1 MTFKHYDVV
10 RAASPSDLAERLTQ
24 KLKEG
29 WQPFGSPVAITPY
42 TLMQAIAAEGD
53 VTTPVVVKP
62 SDGEGTVIS
71 TTSEPEYYFVVVL
84 AGQSNSMS
92 FGEGLPLPE
101 TYDRPDPR
109 IKQLARRSTVT
120 PGGAA
125 CAYND
130 IIPADHCLHD
140 VQDVSNL
147 NHPKADLNKGQYGCV
162 GHALHV
168 AKKLLPFMPARAGIL
183 LVPCGRGDSGF
194 TAGAEGAFNE
204 ASGATAGS
212 SLWGVDKPLYRDL
225 VSRTRAA
232 LKKNPKNVLLSVIWM
247 QGEKDVSSGR
257 HAEHNALFLAMVNK
271 YRADLADIADQ
282 CIGGTTSGVPW
293 ICGDTTYDWKAK
305 YAVQYEAVYGGYKGK
320 AAQNIHFV
328 PLMTDEHGAN
338 VPTNEPS
345 EDPDIITAGYYGAAS
360 RTASNWTAAD
370 RKTHFSSWARRGIVS
385 DRLAGAI
392 LQYAGRTLSFLTGQS
407 APQSGGTTPG
417 DDVSPGVPGVEKPQD
432 GGVAGTGHDEA
443 VSSTRTVA
451 EYDANSGNGAL
462 TEQQWGA
469 SGGKGTVTDDGGRKA
484 LRLEKQPG
492 KLTSWKMFRTV
503 AVEEAK
509 NLLSKGGEIAVRFK
523 IPDGS
528 ELVNGQFVFGL
539 YWPVSQWASGAAANS
554 MLASFFLQTDA
565 SNLNLMHHKGTSNAQ
580 LGTFGAFDHNWHTV
594 VFRFAGNNSERVVP
608 VIDGTEQT
616 AFDLV
621 MWTNDGFTADTLT
634 LTDIT
639 GAKATYPVLLD
650 TVTVKVNE
658 SRASS

>member
-53 VTTPVVVKP
+53 VTTPVVVQP
-62 SDGEGTVIS
+62 SGDGGAVIS
-71 TTSEPEYYFVVVL
+71 TTSEPEYYFVIAL

-92 FGEGLPLPE
+92 FGEGLPLPD

-345 EDPDIITAGYYGAAS
+345 EDPDIIPAGYYGAAS
-360 RTASNWTAAD
+360 RTASNWTSAD

-407 APQSGGTTPG
+407 APQSGGTTP
-417 DDVSPGVPGVEKPQD
+417 VSPGTPGVEKPQD
-432 GGVAGTGHDEA
+432 GGVAGAGHDEA

-451 EYDANSGNGAL
+451 EYDANSGNGVW

-469 SGGKGTVTDDGGRKA
+469 AGGKGTVTDDGGRKA

>member
-1 MTFKHYDVV
+1 MAFKHYDVV

-29 WQPFGSPVAITPY
+29 WQPFGSPIISTAGY
-42 TLMQAIAAEGD
+42 GAEFIQ
-53 VTTPVVVKP
+53 PVVSENDVLTP
-62 SDGEGTVIS
+62 ASPGDNETVIG
-71 TTSEPEYYFVVVL
+71 EPEYYFVIAL
-84 AGQSNSMS
+84 AGQSNGMAY
-92 FGEGLPLPE
+92 GEGLPLPE

-120 PGGAA
+120 PGGEA
-125 CAYND
+125 CNYND

-140 VQDVSNL
+140 VQDLSKFS
-147 NHPKADLNKGQYGCV
+147 HPKAGAGQYGCV
-162 GHALHV
+162 GQGLHI
-168 AKKLLPFMPARAGIL
+168 AKKLLPFIPANAGIL
-183 LVPCGRGDSGF
+183 LVPCCRGGSAF
-194 TAGAEGAFNE
+194 TAGDDGAFSE
-204 ASGATAGS
+204 ASGATEAS
-212 SLWGVDKPLYRDL
+212 SRWGVDKPLYQDL
-225 VSRTRAA
+225 LSRTKAA
-232 LKKNPKNVLLSVIWM
+232 LKKNPKNILLCVVWM
-247 QGEKDVSSGR
+247 QGEFDLKQGAYASQPAMFD
-257 HAEHNALFLAMVNK
+257 AMVEK
-271 YRADLADIADQ
+271 YRSDLSEFGGQ
-282 CIGGTTSGVPW
+282 CLGGSPSSVPW
-293 ICGDTTYDWKAK
+293 ICGDTTYYWKQT
-305 YAVQYEAVYGGYKGK
+305 YSSQYDAVYGAYKTK
-320 AAQNIHFV
+320 SAKKIFFV
-328 PLMTDEHGAN
+328 PLMTDEHGVN

-345 EDPDIITAGYYGAAS
+345 EDPDIIPAGYYGAAS
-360 RTASNWTAAD
+360 RTASNWTSAD
-370 RKTHFSSWARRGIVS
+370 RKTHFSSWARRGLVS

-407 APQSGGTTPG
+407 APQLGGTTPG

-451 EYDANSGNGAL
+451 EYDANSGNGVW

-469 SGGKGTVTDDGGRKA
+469 AGGKGTVTDDGGRKA

>member
-1 MTFKHYDVV
+1 AVV
-10 RAASPSDLAERLTQ
+10 
-24 KLKEG
+24 
-29 WQPFGSPVAITPY
+29 
-42 TLMQAIAAEGD
+42 
-53 VTTPVVVKP
+53 
-62 SDGEGTVIS
+62 
-71 TTSEPEYYFVVVL
+71 
-84 AGQSNSMS
+84 
-92 FGEGLPLPE
+92 
-101 TYDRPDPR
+101 
-109 IKQLARRSTVT
+109 
-120 PGGAA
+120 
-125 CAYND
+125 
-130 IIPADHCLHD
+130 
-140 VQDVSNL
+140 
-147 NHPKADLNKGQYGCV
+147 
-162 GHALHV
+162 
-168 AKKLLPFMPARAGIL
+168 
-183 LVPCGRGDSGF
+183 
-194 TAGAEGAFNE
+194 
-204 ASGATAGS
+204 
-212 SLWGVDKPLYRDL
+212 
-225 VSRTRAA
+225 
-232 LKKNPKNVLLSVIWM
+232 WM
-247 QGEKDVSSGR
+247 QGEFDLKQG
-257 HAEHNALFLAMVNK
+257 AYATQPGLFDSMVEK
-271 YRADLADIADQ
+271 YRSDLSEFGGQ
-282 CIGGTTSGVPW
+282 CLGGSPSSVPW
-293 ICGDTTYDWKAK
+293 ICGDTTYYWKQT
-305 YAVQYEAVYGGYKGK
+305 YSSQYDAVYGAYKTK
-320 AAQNIHFV
+320 SAKKIFFV
-328 PLMTDEHGAN
+328 PLMTDEHGVN

-345 EDPDIITAGYYGAAS
+345 EDPDIIPAGYYGAAS
-360 RTASNWTAAD
+360 RTASNWTSAD

-417 DDVSPGVPGVEKPQD
+417 DDVSPGGPGVEKPQD

-451 EYDANSGNGAL
+451 EYDANSGNGVW

-469 SGGKGTVTDDGGRKA
+469 AGGKGTVTDDGGRKA

>member
-1 MTFKHYDVV
+1 MAFKHYDVV
-10 RAASPSDLAERLTQ
+10 RAASPSDLADALAQ
-24 KLKEG
+24 KIREG
-29 WQPFGSPVAITPY
+29 WQPYGGPFSSY
-42 TLMQAIAAEGD
+42 TDDGAALIQAIVAEGN
-53 VTTPVVVKP
+53 VTTPVVVQP
-62 SDGEGTVIS
+62 SGDGGAVIS
-71 TTSEPEYYFVVVL
+71 TTSEPEYYFVIAL

-92 FGEGLPLPE
+92 FGEGLPLPD

-360 RTASNWTAAD
+360 RSNGNWTTAD

-407 APQSGGTTPG
+407 APQSGGTTP
-417 DDVSPGVPGVEKPQD
+417 VSPGTPGVEKPQD
-432 GGVAGTGHDEA
+432 GGVAGAGHDEA

-451 EYDANSGNGAL
+451 EYDANSGNGVW

-469 SGGKGTVTDDGGRKA
+469 AGGKGTVTDDGGRKA

-639 GAKATYPVLLD
+639 
-650 TVTVKVNE
+650 
-658 SRASS
+658 

>member
-1 MTFKHYDVV
+1 
-10 RAASPSDLAERLTQ
+10 
-24 KLKEG
+24 
-29 WQPFGSPVAITPY
+29 
-42 TLMQAIAAEGD
+42 
-53 VTTPVVVKP
+53 
-62 SDGEGTVIS
+62 
-71 TTSEPEYYFVVVL
+71 
-84 AGQSNSMS
+84 
-92 FGEGLPLPE
+92 
-101 TYDRPDPR
+101 
-109 IKQLARRSTVT
+109 
-120 PGGAA
+120 
-125 CAYND
+125 
-130 IIPADHCLHD
+130 
-140 VQDVSNL
+140 
-147 NHPKADLNKGQYGCV
+147 
-162 GHALHV
+162 
-168 AKKLLPFMPARAGIL
+168 
-183 LVPCGRGDSGF
+183 
-194 TAGAEGAFNE
+194 
-204 ASGATAGS
+204 
-212 SLWGVDKPLYRDL
+212 DL

-360 RTASNWTAAD
+360 RSNGNWTTAD

-407 APQSGGTTPG
+407 APQSGGTTP
-417 DDVSPGVPGVEKPQD
+417 VSPGTPDVEKPQD

-451 EYDANSGNGAL
+451 EYDANSGSGVW
-462 TEQQWGA
+462 TEQQWNA
-469 SGGKGTVTDDGGRKA
+469 SGGKGTVTDDSGRKA

-492 KLTSWKMFRTV
+492 KLTSWKMFRTI

-580 LGTFGAFDHNWHTV
+580 LGTFGTFDHNWHTV

-608 VIDGTEQT
+608 VIDGAEQT

-639 GAKATYPVLLD
+639 GTKATYPVLLD

-658 SRASS
+658 NRESA